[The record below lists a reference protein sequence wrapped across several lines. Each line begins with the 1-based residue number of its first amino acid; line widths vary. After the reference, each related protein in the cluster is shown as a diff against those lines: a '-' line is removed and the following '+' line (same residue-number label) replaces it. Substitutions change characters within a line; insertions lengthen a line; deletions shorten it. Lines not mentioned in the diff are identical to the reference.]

1 MDIVKSAIG
10 SLELPHWLIVAG
22 GLLVIV
28 GMIGRLKQQALRI
41 ANVPD
46 EDFESEA
53 ESETVNKK
61 PRFGKKRVS
70 DNPPSERIAL

>member
-28 GMIGRLKQQALRI
+28 GLIGRLKQQALRV

-46 EDFESEA
+46 EDFESQA
-53 ESETVNKK
+53 ESETVNK
-61 PRFGKKRVS
+61 PRFGKKSAS